1 MAVVINEFE
10 IVPAS
15 EPPKES
21 APAAAAEKQASAS
34 TATPQEIYRALRRMR
49 DRAMRLRAH

>member
-15 EPPKES
+15 EPPKEP
-21 APAAAAEKQASAS
+21 APAAAAEKQAASSA
-34 TATPQEIYRALRRMR
+34 ATPQEIHRVLRRLR